1 MGQSLCIEAWEAM
14 AGPTENENVE
24 SIDFESPKGQKTPL
38 TFPTETDGNSSTNT
52 ATAAKDMP
60 EETTQSEQEE
70 QAEKEEPNDFELVP
84 SISQNGNAES
94 AEASESI
101 AANNATLE
109 TDDPAKS
116 VADTENSET
125 AEMPGTAAETAES
138 ETKSIDVNENTE
150 TAGTPGAS
158 AETAESETKS
168 TDVNGNTETVGTPG
182 TSAETA
188 ESETKPIDP
197 VVDDEEKETVRK
209 TPSTVGQENPP
220 PKTEFL
226 MPLVDESTVPVLA
239 TATIPSPN
247 PSPTSN
253 NGITPASLRRGE
265 SVASGT
271 PSTEKSP
278 RESITLQD
286 ATRNSEGGHHRS
298 RSEGILTFE
307 DATRL
312 QASWSNADPE
322 EFSPFSHAKFGHH
335 SSTFLDEPRRS
346 SVSLARVS
354 TVDDSSISESN
365 VSSAIHDAARITNW
379 ATVKELCESD
389 PEAASYIGRDRWT
402 ALHHACN
409 RRCPYPDVVEALIT
423 AYPDA
428 VLQDEDKGWLPL
440 HYACRFKAPKDVV
453 RLLIHMYADKGK
465 LAVNRLDR
473 QGRTPLYYAVRYDA
487 PPGVVGLLLEVD
499 ATAVLEEDQNA
510 DSPLALV
517 WDAWAEKM
525 EGKRTLQRIYGP
537 SSEAETISLED
548 QATRVQKRLKSQK
561 KSYDRWNKVNIFLKA
576 AFGFSVDNDDDAVGF
591 NVDGDSKEDAEEKGD
606 ANTVRKWRIL
616 HATAAIKCH
625 PSLFMLAKA
634 LHPEQCSEIDIK
646 DLKGPVHISGDET
659 AAHSLTA
666 LHLAASSHA
675 NGEASRLVINELLR
689 MNPSAAEAVD
699 SSNSLPLHRVVE
711 NKYKSHWSGDGAN
724 DLYLSNT
731 AAIRA
736 TDSDGKLPLHRA
748 AVAITYS
755 ESSTTATKARSAICH
770 LLELRPEAAEH
781 SDNFGCL
788 PLHLVA
794 QVGSQWD
801 CQVQSL
807 YDANPAA
814 AQSRTGV
821 KLLNRLPLHMAAS
834 NPSSEFS
841 MIDTLVQMNPR
852 GATQADRKGNF
863 PLHLACEAGLSW
875 ESINSIHKAYP
886 EAIQEAEGNDRGWT
900 ALQIAASNIDVH
912 VDVITNLSEIYSQ
925 GAGVADNDGRY
936 AFHLACFAGR
946 KWEEGLSALFQAY
959 PDALGTPDR
968 MGLLPFHIVSF
979 RYSASAEE
987 EAPEVPDANENE
999 RGFSKSASFD
1009 VEKAALEEMEDARRI
1024 ENLFH
1029 LLKADP
1035 TVLSGY

>member
-14 AGPTENENVE
+14 TGSTQDDGLE
-24 SIDFESPKGQKTPL
+24 SIDFQSPKKQKKAL
-38 TFPTETDGNSSTNT
+38 TFPASEDTTEIDGNSSTNT
-52 ATAAKDMP
+52 PTGTAVKDNP
-60 EETTQSEQEE
+60 EETTKADQEE
-70 QAEKEEPNDFELVP
+70 QSKLEDPKSSEAAP

-94 AEASESI
+94 AEAPATSETTTPAETLDETAKSI
-101 AANNATLE
+101 ASN
-109 TDDPAKS
+109 
-116 VADTENSET
+116 EN
-125 AEMPGTAAETAES
+125 
-138 ETKSIDVNENTE
+138 NTE
-150 TAGTPGAS
+150 TAKTAATS
-158 AETAESETKS
+158 AETAES
-168 TDVNGNTETVGTPG
+168 
-182 TSAETA
+182 
-188 ESETKPIDP
+188 SETKPIDP
-197 VVDDEEKETVRK
+197 VLENGNEEEPVRD
-209 TPSTVGQENPP
+209 TPSTLATEQ
-220 PKTEFL
+220 EFL
-226 MPLVDESTVPVLA
+226 VPLVDESTAPVIV
-239 TATIPSPN
+239 TAPTPSPSN
-247 PSPTSN
+247 SSMNGLPPSY
-253 NGITPASLRRGE
+253 LRRE
-265 SVASGT
+265 QSVASET

-278 RESITLQD
+278 RESITLQYAMND
-286 ATRNSEGGHHRS
+286 ATTTTPRNSGDKGHHRS

-322 EFSPFSHAKFGHH
+322 DFSPFSHAKFGHH

-346 SVSLARVS
+346 SVTLARASSVRVEDLATPES
-354 TVDDSSISESN
+354 TVSSI
-365 VSSAIHDAARITNW
+365 IHDAARITNW
-379 ATVKELCESD
+379 ETVKELCETD
-389 PEAASYIGRDRWT
+389 PEAASFVGRDRWT

-428 VLQDEDKGWLPL
+428 LLQEEDKGWLPL

-453 RLLIHMYADKGK
+453 RLLIHMYPDKGRM
-465 LAVNRLDR
+465 AVNRLDR

-487 PPGVVGLLLEVD
+487 PQGVVGLLLEVD

-525 EGKRTLQRIYGP
+525 EGKRTLQRIYVP
-537 SSEAETISLED
+537 TSEAETMSLED
-548 QATRVQKRLKSQK
+548 QATRVHKRLKSQK
-561 KSYDRWNKVNIFLKA
+561 KLYGRWNKVNIFLKA
-576 AFGFSVDNDDDAVGF
+576 AFGFSVDDDDEADDS
-591 NVDGDSKEDAEEKGD
+591 NVDGDSKKDAADGKEDANNG
-606 ANTVRKWRIL
+606 RKWRIL

-625 PSLFMLAKA
+625 PSLFMLAKS
-634 LHPEQCSEIDIK
+634 LYPEECFEIDNK

-659 AAHSLTA
+659 AAHGLTA

-675 NGEASRLVINELLR
+675 NGETSRLVINELLR

-711 NKYKSHWSGDGAN
+711 NKYKPHWSGDGAN
-724 DLYLSNT
+724 DLYLANT
-731 AAIRA
+731 AAISA

-748 AVAITYS
+748 AAAITYS
-755 ESSTTATKARSAICH
+755 ESSATATKVRSAICN
-770 LLELRPEAAEH
+770 LLELRPAAAEH
-781 SDNFGCL
+781 SDSFGCL

-794 QVGSQWD
+794 QAGSQWD
-801 CQVQSL
+801 YQVQSL

-814 AQSRTGV
+814 AQVRTGV

-852 GATQADRKGNF
+852 GATQADRKGNY
-863 PLHLACEAGLSW
+863 PLHLACAAGLSW
-875 ESINSIHKAYP
+875 ESINSIHKANP
-886 EAIQEAEGNDRGWT
+886 EAVQEPEGNDRGWT
-900 ALQIAASNIDVH
+900 ALQIAASNCNVH
-912 VDVITNLSEIYSQ
+912 VDVISNLSEIYPQ
-925 GAGVADNDGRY
+925 AAGVADNDGRH

-946 KWEEGLSALFQAY
+946 KWEEGLSALFQAH

-979 RYSASAEE
+979 RYSASSAE
-987 EAPEVPDANENE
+987 AIPEIPDASENE

-1009 VEKAALEEMEDARRI
+1009 AEQAARKEMEDAKRI

-1035 TVLSGY
+1035 TVLSS